1 MPNHVR
7 VRGAVASLGLAGIV
21 LGILAAAVPARS
33 HGPNDPPHQLY
44 QIGDLKLESGEVI
57 KDFVISYV
65 THGTLNEKK
74 SNAVLMVTAISG
86 NHHRID
92 FMVGPGKA
100 IDTTKYFVV
109 ATDAI
114 GNGLTTS
121 PSNSKTQRG
130 PAFPKFTIR
139 DMVQSQ
145 KLLLDHLGVTHVV
158 AVAGASMGGM
168 QVLQWG
174 VSHPEF
180 MDGLIALTPMARTAP
195 WAIAVNEATRK
206 ALMADAA
213 FNDGNYDKQPEKG
226 WRARANVL
234 QVLATRTPEALK
246 VMFPNPLDILPWIKA
261 QEDAV
266 LKTGFDANDWI
277 AQTWAYDRHN
287 VGDTHGFG
295 GDHLKALRSIK
306 AKTLI
311 ITGGE
316 LDLYNPVQEA
326 QEAARYIPDSRLAA
340 IPSIQGHV
348 AASPA
353 KAADVEFMNRV
364 AREFLDAV
372 TDGGRK
378 LQ

>member
-1 MPNHVR
+1 MSIQVR
-7 VRGAVASLGLAGIV
+7 VRGVVANLAQAGVV
-21 LGILAAAVPARS
+21 LGVLAAALPVRA
-33 HGPNDPPHQLY
+33 HGPNDRPHQLY

-57 KDFVISYV
+57 KDFGISYV

-74 SNAVLMVTAISG
+74 SNAILMVTAISG

-92 FMVGPGKA
+92 FMIGPGKA

-145 KLLLDHLGVTHVV
+145 KLLLDHLGIPHVV
-158 AVAGASMGGM
+158 TVAGASMGGM

-180 MDGLIALTPMARTAP
+180 MDSLIALTPMARTAP

-213 FNDGNYDKQPEKG
+213 FNEGNYEKQPEKG

-246 VMFPNPLDILPWIKA
+246 AMFPNPLDILPWIKA

-266 LKTGFDANDWI
+266 LRTGFDANDWI

-287 VGDTHGFG
+287 VGDTPGFG
-295 GDHLKALRSIK
+295 EGFAQHQ
-306 AKTLI
+306 
-311 ITGGE
+311 G
-316 LDLYNPVQEA
+316 QEPHHHRRR
-326 QEAARYIPDSRLAA
+326 ARPL
-340 IPSIQGHV
+340 
-348 AASPA
+348 
-353 KAADVEFMNRV
+353 
-364 AREFLDAV
+364 
-372 TDGGRK
+372 
-378 LQ
+378 